1 MQPSGLVVNDSDVP
15 EVVGIA
21 GIRIGIRYADESLR
35 RPLTA
40 AVGRFVVASGALDV
54 DITVEPMT
62 LPIPPAGRLLFDSG
76 AVWRAYDNDGGLRI
90 DCFSDLFGDVPY
102 KIAIFDHEFRQGRI
116 LMRPGVLGD
125 SMHPLDY
132 PLDEV
137 IVAHLLGRGLGVEL
151 HGCGIIDHDGRGQLF
166 VGQSGAGKTTTAR
179 VWLSEGHYEIVSD
192 DRVIVRC
199 IDGEWRMFG
208 TPWHGEAE
216 LSSPVSAPLGA
227 IHLLVQASR
236 TEFVSLPPA
245 QAAAALFGCTFPP
258 FYDAAA
264 VAFTLEC
271 LDRIVSDVP
280 VRALRFLP
288 DRSVIDCI
296 RSAA

>member
-1 MQPSGLVVNDSDVP
+1 MQRSRILVRNSAAP
-15 EVVGIA
+15 EVVRIA
-21 GIRIGIRYADESLR
+21 GIAIGIRYADASLH
-35 RPLTA
+35 RPFSET
-40 AVGRFVVASGALDV
+40 VGRFAVASGDV
-54 DITVEPMT
+54 DVNITVEAMT
-62 LPIPPAGRLLFDSG
+62 LPVPLAGRLLFDSG
-76 AVWRAYDNDGGLRI
+76 AVWRAYNDDGGFRI
-90 DCFSDLFGDVPY
+90 DCFSELFGDVPY
-102 KIAIFDHEFRQGRI
+102 KIARFDRAFREGRI
-116 LMRPGVLGD
+116 LMRPDVLGD

-151 HGCGIIDHDGRGQLF
+151 HGCGIIDRDGRGQLF

-179 VWLSEGHYEIVSD
+179 VWLSEGDYEIVSD
-192 DRVIVRC
+192 DRVIVRFV
-199 IDGEWRMFG
+199 DGEWRMFG

-216 LSSPVSAPLGA
+216 LSSPISAPLGA

-236 TEFVSLPPA
+236 TELVSLPPA
-245 QAAAALFGCTFPP
+245 QAAASLFGCTFPP
-258 FYDAAA
+258 FYDAEAL
-264 VAFTLEC
+264 AFTLEC
-271 LDRIVSDVP
+271 LDRIVRDVP